1 MLSGS
6 FRCHNCCWF
15 KYIKRIMFAIK
26 WPTFWKREGVNQY
39 NSIIEQNQCV
49 YIWRKYD
56 TFWSLEPVCSHS
68 FTHLRVWRCAES
80 MVVLHVKVNLCFWGG
95 HFTDIHTFYEWK
107 QFFPNVWFINLVLKI
122 HTSYRLPGYVCL
134 WFISI
139 NFADKL
145 KTTAIQSHDDYC
157 GTLVT
162 VWSYVGC
169 LLSS

>member
-15 KYIKRIMFAIK
+15 KYIKRTMFAIK
-26 WPTFWKREGVNQY
+26 LPTFWKRAGVNQY
-39 NSIIEQNQCV
+39 NSIIEQSQCV

-95 HFTDIHTFYEWK
+95 HFTDYFLWLEAVFSKH
-107 QFFPNVWFINLVLKI
+107 LVHKPGLKR

-134 WFISI
+134 WFLSI
-139 NFADKL
+139 DFADKL
-145 KTTAIQSHDDYC
+145 KTTAVQSHDDYC